1 MHFKQTAL
9 VTALGISLGIG
20 FTVTAQA
27 AIVDTTWS
35 GVFTMLDPQGG
46 ALQNTA
52 LPDYYDPTWGYG
64 LRTQIS
70 GTFSFDTDAGTG
82 TGTVAP
88 FQFFGGSTP
97 MAFHDVSMQAIGDG
111 AGGPG
116 TLLAGR
122 MLFDWSCN
130 VNISV
135 GFIFDAAGFLGALED
150 GVGTSTTISGI
161 GAIPGSNGIKAGKYP
176 IGPAPLVTTTFD
188 TNFDD
193 DPSCVLTY
201 TCIAGNDGIGGSPM
215 DNGPFPGFNITLDV
229 VSMHVTQAVPIP
241 AGIWLLGS
249 GLAGLVGIARRLKQG
264 HHPLPNSTE

>member
-1 MHFKQTAL
+1 MHFKKTAL

-20 FTVTAQA
+20 VTATTQA
-27 AIVDTTWS
+27 AVIETTWS
-35 GVFTMLDPQGG
+35 GVFTMLDPTGG
-46 ALQNTA
+46 PLQNTNI
-52 LPDYYDPTWGYG
+52 PYYYDPTWGYG

-70 GTFSFDTDAGTG
+70 GTFSFDTNTGTG

-88 FQFFGGSTP
+88 FAFFSGSTP
-97 MAFHDVSMQAIGDG
+97 WVSHDMKMQAIGDG
-111 AGGPG
+111 LGGPG
-116 TLLAGR
+116 TLLAGG

-150 GVGTSTTISGI
+150 GVGTSTTISGV

-193 DPSCVLTY
+193 DPSCVLTD
-201 TCIAGNDGIGGSPM
+201 TCIEGNDGIGGSRM
-215 DNGPFPGFNITLDV
+215 DDGPFPGFNITIDV
-229 VSMHVTQAVPIP
+229 TSMHVTAVPIP

-249 GLAGLVGIARRLKQG
+249 GLVGLVGVARRRKQG
-264 HHPLPNSTE
+264 RHRLPHSTE